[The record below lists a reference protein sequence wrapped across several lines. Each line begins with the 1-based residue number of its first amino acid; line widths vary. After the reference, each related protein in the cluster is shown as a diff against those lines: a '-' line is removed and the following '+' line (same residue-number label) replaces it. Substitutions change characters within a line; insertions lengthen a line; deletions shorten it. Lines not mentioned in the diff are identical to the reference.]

1 MLDTV
6 ALTEVQWRL
15 IGRLADHYGVPITE
29 RSRTLAI
36 AALAGALPMLATG
49 LGLSLLKVVPV
60 FGSLPTP

>member
-1 MLDTV
+1 M
-6 ALTEVQWRL
+6 
-15 IGRLADHYGVPITE
+15 PITE